1 MDNIQIG
8 VIIAV
13 IIVAVVLIVLAVKQP
28 KKVKK
33 WLLYAVSL
41 AEMELG
47 GGSGELKL
55 LKVYNMFVEKYPVLK
70 LLVSFDTFHSWV
82 KLALKEMDK
91 MLENNIVIKEIV
103 SPTAPF
109 IDVDSNIL

>member
-33 WLLYAVSL
+33 WLVYAVSV
-41 AEMELG
+41 AEQELG
-47 GGSGELKL
+47 GGTGSLKL
-55 LKVYNMFVEKYPVLK
+55 LQVYNAFVERYPVFK
-70 LLVSFDTFHSWV
+70 VLVSFDTFKDWV
-82 KLALKEMDK
+82 DLALEKMEEMLKDEDIK
-91 MLENNIVIKEIV
+91 NIVRPDIPYV
-103 SPTAPF
+103 
-109 IDVDSNIL
+109 DVESGIL